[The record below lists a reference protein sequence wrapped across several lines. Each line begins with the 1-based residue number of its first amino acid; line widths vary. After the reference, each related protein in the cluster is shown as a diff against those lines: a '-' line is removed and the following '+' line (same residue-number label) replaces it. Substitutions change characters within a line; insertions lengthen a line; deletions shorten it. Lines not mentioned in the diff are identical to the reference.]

1 MTISEVLLSKHHGY
15 LEQNI
20 LYNQLLS
27 IQMIGLL
34 PHADQYEVPF
44 VRTQQTVD
52 INTHT
57 TETICRKLQQQ

>member
-1 MTISEVLLSKHHGY
+1 MTKSEVLLSQHYVY

-34 PHADQYEVPF
+34 PHADQHEVLF

-52 INTHT
+52 INTNT